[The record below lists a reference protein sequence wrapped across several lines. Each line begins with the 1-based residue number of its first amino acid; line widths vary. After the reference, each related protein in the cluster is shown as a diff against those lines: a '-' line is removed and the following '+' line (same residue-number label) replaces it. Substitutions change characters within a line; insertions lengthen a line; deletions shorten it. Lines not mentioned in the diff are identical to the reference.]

1 MKLKPQTEEKNNS
14 AGGFKERR
22 KKCLDALINIPTVN
36 IKGKKY
42 STVNERHKHLLTYFP
57 EARFNEE
64 VIFHD
69 ADRVVVK
76 TELYIGDVIY
86 SVGHAEEY
94 RNANFINKT
103 SALENCSSSSLGR
116 CLAAFGLSGSEYASA
131 EELVNALNNQNTNN
145 QSTTKTVS
153 IKDQIQKQTTET
165 KLTAL
170 YSNWKKNGNSDKETE
185 KLFEQQQQLI
195 KKNGGQNNVNKQW

>member
-1 MKLKPQTEEKNNS
+1 MKLKPQTEEKS
-14 AGGFKERR
+14 KGGFKERR
-22 KKCLDALINIPTVN
+22 KECLDALINIPTVN

-42 STVNERHKHLLTYFP
+42 STVNERHKHLLQYFP

-64 VIFHD
+64 VVFHD

-76 TELYIGDVIY
+76 TELYISDTIY
-86 SVGHAEEY
+86 AVGHAEEY

-131 EELVNALNNQNTNN
+131 DELVNALNNQNT
-145 QSTTKTVS
+145 SKPTTTKTVS
-153 IKDQIQKQTTET
+153 IKDEIKKQTTET

-170 YSNWKKNGNSDKETE
+170 FTNWKKNGNSDQEIE

-195 KKNGGQNNVNKQW
+195 KKNGGQNNVNKW

>member
-1 MKLKPQTEEKNNS
+1 MKLKPQVEEKS
-14 AGGFKERR
+14 KGGFKERR
-22 KKCLDALINIPTVN
+22 KECLENLSNIPTVN

-170 YSNWKKNGNSDKETE
+170 YSNWKKSGNSDQETE

>member
-1 MKLKPQTEEKNNS
+1 MKLKPQTEEKS
-14 AGGFKERR
+14 KGGFKERR
-22 KKCLDALINIPTVN
+22 KECLDALINIPTVN

-42 STVNERHKHLLTYFP
+42 STVNERHKHLLQYFP

-64 VIFHD
+64 VVFHD
-69 ADRVVVK
+69 AERVVVK
-76 TELYIGDVIY
+76 TELYISDTIY
-86 SVGHAEEY
+86 AVGHAEEY

-131 EELVNALNNQNTNN
+131 EELVNALNNQNT
-145 QSTTKTVS
+145 SKPTTTKTVS
-153 IKDQIQKQTTET
+153 IKDEIKKQTTET

-170 YSNWKKNGNSDKETE
+170 YSNWKKNNNSDQEIE
-185 KLFEQQQQLI
+185 KLFEQQQKQI
-195 KKNGGQNNVNKQW
+195 QIQGGTNVNKW

>member
-1 MKLKPQTEEKNNS
+1 MKLKPQVTEEKNNS
-14 AGGFKERR
+14 SGGFKERR

-42 STVNERHKHLLTYFP
+42 STVNERHKHLLEYFP

-64 VIFHD
+64 IIFHD
-69 ADRVVVK
+69 AERVVVK
-76 TELYIGDVIY
+76 VELYMGDVIY

-116 CLAAFGLSGSEYASA
+116 LS
-131 EELVNALNNQNTNN
+131 
-145 QSTTKTVS
+145 
-153 IKDQIQKQTTET
+153 
-165 KLTAL
+165 
-170 YSNWKKNGNSDKETE
+170 
-185 KLFEQQQQLI
+185 LI
-195 KKNGGQNNVNKQW
+195 HI

>member
-1 MKLKPQTEEKNNS
+1 MKLKPQAEEKS
-14 AGGFKERR
+14 KGGFKERR
-22 KKCLDALINIPTVN
+22 KECLDALINIPTVN

-42 STVNERHKHLLTYFP
+42 STVNERHKHLLQYFP

-64 VIFHD
+64 VVFHD

-76 TELYIGDVIY
+76 TELYISDTIY
-86 SVGHAEEY
+86 AVGHAEEY

-131 EELVNALNNQNTNN
+131 EELVNALNNQNT
-145 QSTTKTVS
+145 SKATTTKTVS
-153 IKDQIQKQTTET
+153 IKDEIKKQTTET

-170 YSNWKKNGNSDKETE
+170 YSNWKKNNNSDQEIE

-195 KKNGGQNNVNKQW
+195 KKNGGQNNVNKW

>member
-1 MKLKPQTEEKNNS
+1 MKLKPQAEEKS
-14 AGGFKERR
+14 KGGFKERR
-22 KKCLDALINIPTVN
+22 KECLENLINIPTVN

-42 STVNERHKHLLTYFP
+42 STVNERHKHLLQYFP

-64 VIFHD
+64 IIFHD

-76 TELYIGDVIY
+76 TELHIGDIIY

-131 EELVNALNNQNTNN
+131 EELVNALNNQNT
-145 QSTTKTVS
+145 SKPTKTVS
-153 IKDQIQKQTTET
+153 IKDEIKKQTTET

-170 YSNWKKNGNSDKETE
+170 YSNWKKNGNSDQETE
-185 KLFEQQQQLI
+185 KLFEKQQQLI
-195 KKNGGQNNVNKQW
+195 KKNGGQNNVNKW

>member
-1 MKLKPQTEEKNNS
+1 MKLKPQTEEKS
-14 AGGFKERR
+14 KGGFKERR
-22 KKCLDALINIPTVN
+22 QQCLDALINIPTVN

-42 STVNERHKHLLTYFP
+42 STVNERHKHLLQYFP

-64 VIFHD
+64 VVFHD

-76 TELYIGDVIY
+76 TELYISDTIY
-86 SVGHAEEY
+86 AVGHAEEY

-131 EELVNALNNQNTNN
+131 EELVNALNNQNTNTN
-145 QSTTKTVS
+145 KPVS
-153 IKDQIQKQTTET
+153 IKDEIKKQTTET

-170 YSNWKKNGNSDKETE
+170 FTNWKKNGNSDQEIE

-195 KKNGGQNNVNKQW
+195 KKNGGQNNVNKW

>member
-1 MKLKPQTEEKNNS
+1 MKLKQQVTEEKS
-14 AGGFKERR
+14 KGGFKERR
-22 KKCLDALINIPTVN
+22 QQCLDALINIPTVN

-42 STVNERHKHLLTYFP
+42 STVNERHKHLLQYFP

-64 VIFHD
+64 VVFHD
-69 ADRVVVK
+69 AERVVVK
-76 TELYIGDVIY
+76 TELYISDTIY
-86 SVGHAEEY
+86 AVGHAEEY

-131 EELVNALNNQNTNN
+131 EELVNALNNQNT
-145 QSTTKTVS
+145 SKPTTTKTVS
-153 IKDQIQKQTTET
+153 IKDEIKKQTTET

-170 YSNWKKNGNSDKETE
+170 YSNWKKNNNSDQEIE

-195 KKNGGQNNVNKQW
+195 KKNGGQNNVNKW

>member
-1 MKLKPQTEEKNNS
+1 MKLKPQTEEKS
-14 AGGFKERR
+14 KGGFKERR
-22 KKCLDALINIPTVN
+22 KECLENLINIPTVN

-42 STVNERHKHLLTYFP
+42 STVNERHKHLLQYFP

-64 VIFHD
+64 IIFHD

-76 TELYIGDVIY
+76 TELHIGDIIY

-131 EELVNALNNQNTNN
+131 EELVNALNNQNT
-145 QSTTKTVS
+145 SKPTKTVS
-153 IKDQIQKQTTET
+153 IKDEIKKQTTET

-170 YSNWKKNGNSDKETE
+170 YSNWKKNNNSDQEIE
-185 KLFEQQQQLI
+185 KLFEQQQQRI
-195 KKNGGQNNVNKQW
+195 KTNGGQNAKQW

>member
-1 MKLKPQTEEKNNS
+1 MKLKPQTEEKS
-14 AGGFKERR
+14 KGGFKERR
-22 KKCLDALINIPTVN
+22 KECLDALINIPTVN

-42 STVNERHKHLLTYFP
+42 STVNERHKHLLQYFP

-64 VIFHD
+64 VVFHD
-69 ADRVVVK
+69 AERVVVK
-76 TELYIGDVIY
+76 TELYISDTIY
-86 SVGHAEEY
+86 AVGHAEEY

-131 EELVNALNNQNTNN
+131 DELVNALNNQNT
-145 QSTTKTVS
+145 SKPTTTKTVS
-153 IKDQIQKQTTET
+153 IKDEIKKQTTET

-170 YSNWKKNGNSDKETE
+170 YSNWKKNNNSDQEIE
-185 KLFEQQQQLI
+185 KLFEQKQKQIQI
-195 KKNGGQNNVNKQW
+195 QGGTNVNKW